1 MFRRFAEKV
10 VSSMFLQ
17 KVFCIS
23 LLFMTITAAV
33 FPTYHNDDHSR
44 LPSHRLSRK
53 WVEKMKRTQSNLPDT
68 IYRNIALGK
77 GDNKGRYGCGNG
89 SRHTA

>member
-1 MFRRFAEKV
+1 MQDYRQHLLKRSSVQATLFFYTFHAESDPMFRRFAEKV

-33 FPTYHNDDHSR
+33 GIPYIS
-44 LPSHRLSRK
+44 
-53 WVEKMKRTQSNLPDT
+53 
-68 IYRNIALGK
+68 
-77 GDNKGRYGCGNG
+77 
-89 SRHTA
+89 